1 MKAGLLP
8 TLFKLLKE
16 FKNLRSLILSKN
28 MLDISSVKRLCSEIR
43 ECPLE
48 FLDLSKN

>member
-1 MKAGLLP
+1 MP
-8 TLFKLLKE
+8 TLFKLLKD

-28 MLDISSVKRLCSEIR
+28 MLDISSIKRLCGEIK

-48 FLDLSKN
+48 FLDLSRN